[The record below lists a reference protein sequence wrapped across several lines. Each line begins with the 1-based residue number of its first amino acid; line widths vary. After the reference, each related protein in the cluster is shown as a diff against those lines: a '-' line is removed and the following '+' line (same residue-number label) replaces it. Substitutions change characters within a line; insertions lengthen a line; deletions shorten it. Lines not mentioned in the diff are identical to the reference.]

1 MPALLELDRVTTGYG
16 KVEVLHEL
24 SVSVPQGS
32 VVALLG
38 ANGAGKTTTLRAI
51 AGLLPLWRGRVRLA
65 GERLDGRSAF

>member
-32 VVALLG
+32 VVALLPVPFEVEPH
-38 ANGAGKTTTLRAI
+38 APNAPDDTTI
-51 AGLLPLWRGRVRLA
+51 ASALA
-65 GERLDGRSAF
+65 